1 LLKGV
6 FVLALKNRSAGVSD
20 SSSGSDVYD
29 LVCIGG
35 GPAGYS
41 AAIYAARFNMRCVII
56 AKEKGGLI
64 TTTHLVENWP
74 GFPSIS
80 GLGLMQEIEKH
91 VDSLKVPIK
100 DGEVTSLEK
109 SGDLFIVTTVDK
121 VYRSKT
127 VLIATGSK
135 HRELEVAGSKELYG
149 RGVSYCATC
158 DAAFFKNKIVAMV
171 GGGDSA
177 VKESLLLSEFAS
189 KVFVIHRGKEA
200 KAEPINMKRARSNPK
215 IEFIAETN
223 ILSIHGVKRVEYVLL
238 DKPFNGSDK
247 LELSGVF
254 VAIGQIPAT
263 ELAKSVGVK
272 LNKYGEIIVDR
283 YSVTGVPGIFAA
295 GDCTD
300 TAFKQAII
308 ASAQGVYAAW
318 QAFEHIQHHS

>member
-1 LLKGV
+1 LLKEV
-6 FVLALKNRSAGVSD
+6 FVLAVKNRSAGGSD
-20 SSSGSDVYD
+20 SSSVSDVYD
-29 LVCIGG
+29 LICIGG

-41 AAIYAARFNMRCVII
+41 AAIYAARFNMKCVVI

-64 TTTHLVENWP
+64 ITTHLVENWP
-74 GFPSIS
+74 GFPSIT

-91 VDSLKVPIK
+91 VDSLKVPIV

-109 SGDLFIVTTVDK
+109 KGGLFIVTTEGK
-121 VYRSKT
+121 VYKGKSIL
-127 VLIATGSK
+127 VGTGSK
-135 HRELEVAGSKELYG
+135 HRELEVPGSKELYG
-149 RGVSYCATC
+149 KGVSYCATC
-158 DAAFFKNKIVAMV
+158 DAAFFRNKVVAMV

-200 KAEPINMKRARSNPK
+200 KAEPINMDRASANPK

-223 ILSIHGVKRVEYVLL
+223 IRSIHGMKRVEHVML
-238 DKPFNGSDK
+238 DKPYKGSTK

-263 ELAKSVGVK
+263 SLVKPLGVK
-272 LNKYGEIIVDR
+272 LNPHGEIIVDR
-283 YSVTGVPGIFAA
+283 YSKTNIEGVYAA

-300 TAFKQAII
+300 SEFKQAII

-318 QAFEHIQHHS
+318 QAFEHIKHH